1 MSLSTVLDVV
11 LGMVFIYFLLSR
23 LTSMAYETWVGYTNS
38 RGKYLQDTIAKLL
51 EGTAGDALIKDFY
64 AKPAIASMTD
74 PGHLPTDIAPALFT
88 QVIVSGYIRTPSQA
102 RPNDASSFDLI
113 TPGANSAVLKHL
125 AETSATVADFQAAV
139 NLWYTQAMLRSTRRY
154 SHKIQPIMFVIGL
167 AATILFNA
175 DSIRMAESFWSQP
188 TMATAAAMEAQK
200 QSASLAIQATSATPS
215 KTSDNSKQAATIAE
229 TLQSDKNLPIGW
241 VHVSSP
247 EPNPPIKG
255 FESTTA
261 VMMTFLGWLVT
272 ALAVSFGAPFW
283 YDFLNKIT
291 SMRPGS
297 SSQTASG
304 STT

>member
-1 MSLSTVLDVV
+1 
-11 LGMVFIYFLLSR
+11 
-23 LTSMAYETWVGYTNS
+23 
-38 RGKYLQDTIAKLL
+38 
-51 EGTAGDALIKDFY
+51 
-64 AKPAIASMTD
+64 
-74 PGHLPTDIAPALFT
+74 
-88 QVIVSGYIRTPSQA
+88 
-102 RPNDASSFDLI
+102 
-113 TPGANSAVLKHL
+113 
-125 AETSATVADFQAAV
+125 
-139 NLWYTQAMLRSTRRY
+139 
-154 SHKIQPIMFVIGL
+154 
-167 AATILFNA
+167 
-175 DSIRMAESFWSQP
+175 
-188 TMATAAAMEAQK
+188 MATAAAMEAQK

-297 SSQTASG
+297 SSQTAPG